1 MDVETLLARS
11 QWRMVADRGKNGMS
25 FCASGLFEMPHVEDN
40 SIPTMATDGTTVL
53 YNKDFVL
60 SIQEPE
66 IDFTRLHELFH
77 KIMKHHLRIGNRN
90 PIIWNFACDFV
101 INPKV
106 KELSYHGQHG
116 NKSHVI
122 TMPQGGLYDPKYIG
136 KTEEWVYDD
145 LVKHYRVVEISSD
158 DNGDDDGNG
167 GGKYKLSPKDGKG
180 DDIMPQG
187 WGEFTPSTKSSE
199 EQAIESQEID
209 QQIMSNASLLRDIGQ
224 DSPSFVKDLLDKIKQ
239 SKVEWQ
245 DVLRRFIGG
254 DNSEDYS
261 FRRVHRKTYH
271 SYGMF
276 APSSEKIGVG
286 DIVVAIDSSGSV
298 SQDELSQFLGEIQAI
313 NEDMKPTSI
322 TIITCDSQIRN
333 VQRFEQG
340 EPIDK
345 INISG
350 RGGTCVQPVF
360 RYLEDEN
367 VQFNTLVYFSD
378 MYINDYPKEF
388 DKPLLW
394 IASQGNHNYCN
405 PPCGEITYLQ

>member
-25 FCASGLFEMPHVEDN
+25 FIASGLFEMPHVEDN
-40 SIPTMATDGTTVL
+40 SIPTMATDGAKVL

-66 IDFTRLHELFH
+66 IDFTRIHELFH

-90 PIIWNFACDFV
+90 PTIWNFACDFV

-106 KELSYHGQHG
+106 EELSYHGQHG

-122 TMPQGGLYDPKYIG
+122 TMPKGGLYDPKYKG
-136 KTEEWVYDD
+136 KTEEWVYND
-145 LVKHYRVVEISSD
+145 LEKNYDVVEI
-158 DNGDDDGNG
+158 G
-167 GGKYKLSPKDGKG
+167 GGSYKLSPKDGKG

-187 WGEFTPSTKSSE
+187 WGDFKPSTKSTE

-209 QQIMSNASLLRDIGQ
+209 QQIMSNASLLKDIGQ
-224 DSPSFVKDLLDKIKQ
+224 DSPSFVKSLLDKIKQ

-286 DIVVAIDSSGSV
+286 DIVVACDTSGSV
-298 SQDELSQFLGEIQAI
+298 SNEELSQFLSEIRAI
-313 NEDMKPTSI
+313 SEDMHPTSVTVI
-322 TIITCDSQIRN
+322 SCDSMIRH
-333 VQRFEQG
+333 VERYEKG
-340 EPIDK
+340 EEIKDL
-345 INISG
+345 NSSG

-367 VQFNTLVYFSD
+367 VQFDTLVYFSD
-378 MYINDYPKEF
+378 MWINDYPKEF

-394 IASQGNHNYCN
+394 ISSQPKHDYCN
-405 PPCGEITYLQ
+405 PPCGEITYIQ

>member
-25 FCASGLFEMPHVEDN
+25 FIASGLFEMPHVEDK
-40 SIPTMATDGTTVL
+40 STDTMATDGTKVL

-66 IDFTRLHELFH
+66 IDFTRIHELFH

-90 PIIWNFACDFV
+90 PTIWNYACDFV

-122 TMPQGGLYDPKYIG
+122 TMPKGGLYDPKYKG
-136 KTEEWVYDD
+136 KTEEWVYND
-145 LVKHYRVVEISSD
+145 LEKNYDVVEI
-158 DNGDDDGNG
+158 G

-187 WGEFTPSTKSSE
+187 WGEFKPSTKSTE

-209 QQIMSNASLLRDIGQ
+209 QQIMSNASLLKDIGQ
-224 DSPSFVKDLLDKIKQ
+224 DSPSFVKSLLNKIKQ

-286 DIVVAIDSSGSV
+286 DIVVACDTSGSV
-298 SQDELSQFLGEIQAI
+298 SNEELSQFLSEIRAI
-313 NEDMKPTSI
+313 SEDMHPTSVTVI
-322 TIITCDSQIRN
+322 SCDSMIRH
-333 VQRFEQG
+333 VERYEKG
-340 EPIDK
+340 EEIKDL
-345 INISG
+345 NSSG
-350 RGGTCVQPVF
+350 RGGTKVQPVF

-367 VQFNTLVYFSD
+367 VQFDTLVYFSD
-378 MYINDYPKEF
+378 MWIDDYPREF

-394 IASQGNHNYCN
+394 ISSQPKHDYCN
-405 PPCGEITYLQ
+405 PPCGEITYIQ

>member
-25 FCASGLFEMPHVEDN
+25 FIASGLFEMPHVEDN
-40 SIPTMATDGTTVL
+40 SIPTMATDGATVL

-66 IDFTRLHELFH
+66 IDFTRIHELFH

-106 KELSYHGQHG
+106 AELSYHGQHG

-122 TMPQGGLYDPKYIG
+122 TMPQGGLYDPKYKG

-145 LVKHYRVVEISSD
+145 LAKNYDVVEISSNS
-158 DNGDDDGNG
+158 NGKGDG
-167 GGKYKLSPKDGKG
+167 GGGSYKLSPKDGSG
-180 DDIMPQG
+180 NDIMPQG
-187 WGEFTPSTKSSE
+187 WGEFKPSTKSTE

-209 QQIMSNASLLRDIGQ
+209 QQIMSNASLLKDIGQ
-224 DSPSFVKDLLDKIKQ
+224 DSPSFVKSLLDKIKQ

-286 DIVVAIDSSGSV
+286 DIVVACDTSGSV
-298 SQDELSQFLGEIQAI
+298 SNEELSQFLSEIRAI
-313 NEDMKPTSI
+313 SEDMHPTSVTVI
-322 TIITCDSQIRN
+322 SCDDRLRH
-333 VQRFEQG
+333 VERYEKG
-340 EPIDK
+340 EEIKDL
-345 INISG
+345 NSSG
-350 RGGTCVQPVF
+350 RGGTKVQPVF

-367 VQFNTLVYFSD
+367 VQFDTLVYFSD
-378 MYINDYPKEF
+378 MWIDDYPREF

-394 IASQGNHNYCN
+394 ISSQPKHQYCN
-405 PPCGEITYLQ
+405 PPCGEITYIK

>member
-40 SIPTMATDGTTVL
+40 SIPTMATDGAKVL

-90 PIIWNFACDFV
+90 PTIWNFACDFV

-106 KELSYHGQHG
+106 AELSYHGQHG

-122 TMPQGGLYDPKYIG
+122 TMPKGGLYDPKYKG
-136 KTEEWVYDD
+136 KTEEWVYND
-145 LVKHYRVVEISSD
+145 LEKNYDVVEI
-158 DNGDDDGNG
+158 G
-167 GGKYKLSPKDGKG
+167 GGSYKLSPKDGKG

-187 WGEFTPSTKSSE
+187 WGEFKPSTKSTE

-209 QQIMSNASLLRDIGQ
+209 QQIMSNASLLKDIGQ
-224 DSPSFVKDLLDKIKQ
+224 DSPSFVKSLLDKIKQ

-286 DIVVAIDSSGSV
+286 DIVVACDTSGSV
-298 SQDELSQFLGEIQAI
+298 SDEELSQFLSEIRAI
-313 NEDMKPTSI
+313 SEDMHPTSVTVI
-322 TIITCDSQIRN
+322 SCDSRIRH
-333 VQRFEQG
+333 VERYEKG
-340 EPIDK
+340 EEIKDL
-345 INISG
+345 NSSG

-367 VQFNTLVYFSD
+367 VQFDTLVYFSD

-394 IASQGNHNYCN
+394 ICSQPKHGYCN
-405 PPCGEITYLQ
+405 PPCGEITYIQ

>member
-40 SIPTMATDGTTVL
+40 SIPTMATDGTKVL

-90 PIIWNFACDFV
+90 PTIWNFACDFV

-106 KELSYHGQHG
+106 AELSYHGQHG

-122 TMPQGGLYDPKYIG
+122 TMPKGGLYDPKYKG
-136 KTEEWVYDD
+136 KTEEWVYND
-145 LVKHYRVVEISSD
+145 LEKNYDVVEI
-158 DNGDDDGNG
+158 G
-167 GGKYKLSPKDGKG
+167 GGSYKLSPKDGKG

-187 WGEFTPSTKSSE
+187 WGEFKPSTKSTE

-286 DIVVAIDSSGSV
+286 DIVVACDTSGSV
-298 SQDELSQFLGEIQAI
+298 SDEELSQFLSEIRAI
-313 NEDMKPTSI
+313 SEDMHPTSVTVI
-322 TIITCDSQIRN
+322 SCDSRIRHIE
-333 VQRFEQG
+333 RYEKG
-340 EPIDK
+340 EEIKDL
-345 INISG
+345 NSSG

-367 VQFNTLVYFSD
+367 VQFDTLVYFSD

-394 IASQGNHNYCN
+394 ICSQPKHGYCN
-405 PPCGEITYLQ
+405 PPCGEITYIQ

>member
-1 MDVETLLARS
+1 MDVETLLQRS

-25 FCASGLFEMPHVEDN
+25 FIASGLFEMPHVEDK
-40 SIPTMATDGTTVL
+40 SIDTMATDGAKVL

-66 IDFTRLHELFH
+66 IDFTRIHELFH

-90 PIIWNFACDFV
+90 PIIWNFACDYV

-106 KELSYHGQHG
+106 SELSYHGQHG

-122 TMPQGGLYDPKYIG
+122 TMPKGGLYDRKYLG
-136 KTEEWVYDD
+136 KTEEWVYND
-145 LVKHYRVVEISSD
+145 LAKNYDVVKINSNS
-158 DNGDDDGNG
+158 NGKGGNG
-167 GGKYKLSPKDGKG
+167 GYKLSPKDGSG
-180 DDIMPQG
+180 NDIMPQG
-187 WGEFTPSTKSSE
+187 WGEFKPSTKSTE

-209 QQIMSNASLLRDIGQ
+209 QQIMSNASLLKEIGQ

-394 IASQGNHNYCN
+394 IASQGNHDYCK

>member
-40 SIPTMATDGTTVL
+40 SIPTMATDGAKVL

-66 IDFTRLHELFH
+66 IDFTRIHELFH

-90 PIIWNFACDFV
+90 PTIWNFACDFV

-106 KELSYHGQHG
+106 EELSYHGQHG

-122 TMPQGGLYDPKYIG
+122 TMPKGGLYDPKYKG
-136 KTEEWVYDD
+136 KTEEWVYND
-145 LVKHYRVVEISSD
+145 LEKNYDVVEMD
-158 DNGDDDGNG
+158 G
-167 GGKYKLSPKDGKG
+167 GGYKLSPKDGKG

-187 WGEFTPSTKSSE
+187 WGDFKPSTKSTE

-333 VQRFEQG
+333 VQRFE
-340 EPIDK
+340 
-345 INISG
+345 
-350 RGGTCVQPVF
+350 
-360 RYLEDEN
+360 
-367 VQFNTLVYFSD
+367 
-378 MYINDYPKEF
+378 
-388 DKPLLW
+388 
-394 IASQGNHNYCN
+394 HN
-405 PPCGEITYLQ
+405 

>member
-40 SIPTMATDGTTVL
+40 SIPTMATDGTKVL

-90 PIIWNFACDFV
+90 PTIWNFACDFV

-106 KELSYHGQHG
+106 AELSYHGQHG

-122 TMPQGGLYDPKYIG
+122 TMPKGGLYDPKYKG
-136 KTEEWVYDD
+136 KTEEWVYND
-145 LVKHYRVVEISSD
+145 LEKNYDVVEI
-158 DNGDDDGNG
+158 G
-167 GGKYKLSPKDGKG
+167 GGSYKLSPKDGKG

-187 WGEFTPSTKSSE
+187 WGEFTPSTKSTE
-199 EQAIESQEID
+199 DQAIESQEID

-286 DIVVAIDSSGSV
+286 DIVVACDTSGSV
-298 SQDELSQFLGEIQAI
+298 SDEELSQFLSEIRAI
-313 NEDMKPTSI
+313 SEDMHPTSVTVI
-322 TIITCDSQIRN
+322 SCDSRIRHIE
-333 VQRFEQG
+333 RYEKG
-340 EPIDK
+340 EEIKDL
-345 INISG
+345 NSSG

-367 VQFNTLVYFSD
+367 VQFDTLVYFSD

-394 IASQGNHNYCN
+394 ICSQPKHGYCN
-405 PPCGEITYLQ
+405 PPCGEITYIQ

>member
-25 FCASGLFEMPHVEDN
+25 FIASGLFEMPHVEDN
-40 SIPTMATDGTTVL
+40 SIPTMATDGAKVL

-66 IDFTRLHELFH
+66 IDFTRIHELFH

-90 PIIWNFACDFV
+90 PTIWNFACDFV

-106 KELSYHGQHG
+106 EELSYHGQHG

-122 TMPQGGLYDPKYIG
+122 TMPKGGLYDPKYKG

-145 LVKHYRVVEISSD
+145 LAKNYDVVEI
-158 DNGDDDGNG
+158 G
-167 GGKYKLSPKDGKG
+167 GGSYKLSPKDGKG

-187 WGEFTPSTKSSE
+187 WGEFKPSTKSTE

-209 QQIMSNASLLRDIGQ
+209 QQIMSNASLLKDIGQ
-224 DSPSFVKDLLDKIKQ
+224 DSPSFVKSLLDKIKQ

-286 DIVVAIDSSGSV
+286 DIVVACDTSGSV
-298 SQDELSQFLGEIQAI
+298 SNEELSQFLSEIRAI
-313 NEDMKPTSI
+313 SEDMHPTSVTVI
-322 TIITCDSQIRN
+322 SCDSMIRH
-333 VQRFEQG
+333 VERYEKG
-340 EPIDK
+340 EEIKDL
-345 INISG
+345 NSSG
-350 RGGTCVQPVF
+350 RGGTKVQPVF

-367 VQFNTLVYFSD
+367 VQFDTLVYFSD
-378 MYINDYPKEF
+378 MWIDDYPREF

-394 IASQGNHNYCN
+394 ISSQPKHQYCN
-405 PPCGEITYLQ
+405 PPCGEITYIQ